1 MKVTVVLS
9 RDSKLIYESL
19 ECFPV
24 DVMVMRKSINVSK
37 HIFPY
42 TFVET
47 SMLLFKYT
55 RIHSWQSGGID
66 RRWPWAH
73 TD

>member
-24 DVMVMRKSINVSK
+24 DVMVMCKSINVSK
-37 HIFPY
+37 HIY
-42 TFVET
+42 IYMCVHIH
-47 SMLLFKYT
+47 LLK
-55 RIHSWQSGGID
+55 RLCCSSSIHVSTPGS
-66 RRWPWAH
+66 PV
-73 TD
+73 